1 MKIIITESQYY
12 NLVEQPTPPVSSGG
26 TPTVLTPQQQRLKQI
41 ELNKEK
47 AEALRQERAKALT
60 VKDSLKKERNKIVWK
75 KSYDNSEGKKKGQS
89 FEEWYKEFDELTK
102 KNSAE
107 APEPKGERTF
117 WNHSTG
123 PKSPCKGGRCT
134 GLNTSS

>member
-123 PKSPCKGGRCT
+123 PKAPCKGGRCT